1 MKTLLDEEHGMVQ
14 MCRGKEMWFVFKETE
29 FITSAE
35 FTDQAVQKTP
45 EKQDTSEV
53 WKASD

>member
-45 EKQDTSEV
+45 EKQDTSEA

>member
-1 MKTLLDEEHGMVQ
+1 MVQ

-45 EKQDTSEV
+45 EKQDTSEA